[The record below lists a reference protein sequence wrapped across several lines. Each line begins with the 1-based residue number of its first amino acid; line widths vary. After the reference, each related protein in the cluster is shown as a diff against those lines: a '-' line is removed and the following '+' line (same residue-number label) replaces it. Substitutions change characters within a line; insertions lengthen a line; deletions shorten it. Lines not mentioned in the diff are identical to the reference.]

1 MTVPAEKQACDRCGS
16 CCLQGGPAL
25 HGSDITLLHSGQLQ
39 RHHLVTIRKGELAFP
54 PFADRPAPVTA
65 EFLKLQGR
73 QGSWCCMFYDEQAR
87 ACTIYDQ
94 RPMACG
100 LFDCTAPEPMLAIT
114 GKDLLTRYDC
124 IDPDD
129 LLLPSVQLHDREF
142 PCPDMAAIT
151 SGLNTPAD
159 RASLLAELTLQVNGE
174 LAFRQRLAARRRFS
188 VAVEMF
194 YFGRPLFQLLLP
206 LGVKI
211 REIPDGLLLL

>member
-1 MTVPAEKQACDRCGS
+1 MVEKKTCDRCGS

-25 HGSDITLLHSGQLQ
+25 HGPDISLLKAGKLA
-39 RHHLVTIRKGELAFP
+39 RHHLVTIRKGELALQ
-54 PFADRPAPVTA
+54 PFAEKPTPVTD

-73 QGSWCCMFYDEQAR
+73 RGSWRCLFYDEPAR
-87 ACTIYDQ
+87 ACTIYEQ
-94 RPMACG
+94 RPVACG

-129 LLLPSVQLHDREF
+129 PLLPSVQLHDREF

-151 SGLNTPAD
+151 TGLNTPAD
-159 RASLLAELTLQVNGE
+159 RATLLAELTLQVNAE
-174 LAFRQRLAARRRFS
+174 LVFRGQLTAKETLS
-188 VAVEMF
+188 VAAEMF

-206 LGVKI
+206 LGVRF
-211 REIPDGLLLL
+211 REMPDGLLLL